1 MEQTLEQ
8 PAQKPELETTLPVI
22 LGSQSY
28 CRKEVFEQHGMK
40 FTVTTADIDEKAIR
54 FDDPTELTLTLA
66 KAKAA
71 AILSKITE
79 PVLLVTSDQVVT
91 YQNVIREKPE
101 TDDEAREFLRSYAQN
116 PAETVT
122 SVAVTNTA
130 TGKQVTGTDIATIY
144 FKPIPEEVI
153 EEYIAT
159 KDPFSQAGAFNHN
172 HPLLAPYV
180 GKIDGEGESI
190 SGLPWTLTKQLLI
203 EAEKE

>member
-8 PAQKPELETTLPVI
+8 SAKKPELETTLPIV

-28 CRKEVFEQHGMK
+28 CRKGVMESHGMN
-40 FTVTTADIDEKAIR
+40 FSVTTADIDEKAIR

-71 AILSKITE
+71 AILPRITE

-101 TDDEAREFLRSYAQN
+101 TDEEAREFLRSYAQN

-144 FKPIPEEVI
+144 FKPIPDEVI
-153 EEYIAT
+153 EAYIAT
-159 KDPFSQAGAFNHN
+159 KDPFSQAGAFNHS
-172 HPLLAPYV
+172 HPMLVPYV
-180 GKIDGEGESI
+180 GKVDGEDDSI
-190 SGLPWTLTKQLLI
+190 SGLPWALTKELLI
-203 EAEKE
+203 EAEEN